1 MFFVSNRVGDSN
13 LGVATARWGTLSWSR
28 MLPSAPWRD
37 LGTSGERLSCG
48 LAHVPST
55 STRRVEPHRVFAR
68 RGSVVTC
75 PVLSACG
82 PDCALR
88 VQRDPSD
95 EAALSSAALPFALP
109 CRAGA
114 VVDFRASLF
123 SPASGPGIRLRS
135 SFSWNA
141 LLILFPESLF
151 PSCPSAQPPLASS
164 RSLPCP
170 VGFSERS
177 ALSSFR
183 TPIVPWNRKRKAT
196 AVRSRD
202 GRSSRGRQEKQRSDA
217 LPRSL
222 LVLLGRLG
230 KGRWPAR
237 CRLLV
242 PPIA

>member
-68 RGSVVTC
+68 RGSFVTC
-75 PVLSACG
+75 LVLSACG

-95 EAALSSAALPFALP
+95 EAALSSAALPFASP

-114 VVDFRASLF
+114 VADFRASSILSGLWAGDPSPLF
-123 SPASGPGIRLRS
+123 LFLECSAHFIPGKPLSFLSFGAASPGI
-135 SFSWNA
+135 
-141 LLILFPESLF
+141 FP
-151 PSCPSAQPPLASS
+151 
-164 RSLPCP
+164 
-170 VGFSERS
+170 
-177 ALSSFR
+177 LSS
-183 TPIVPWNRKRKAT
+183 VP
-196 AVRSRD
+196 S
-202 GRSSRGRQEKQRSDA
+202 
-217 LPRSL
+217 
-222 LVLLGRLG
+222 
-230 KGRWPAR
+230 
-237 CRLLV
+237 RLL
-242 PPIA
+242 